1 MAAVVAGASLLA
13 ACEEP
18 AARLPE
24 AQVRLDQTT
33 VSGISAGGYMAGQFQ
48 MAHAR
53 DVIGAG
59 IIAGGPYGCAESLYA
74 DVMPGPGGAFL
85 NLSKAINGCMLNALQ
100 QNWGV
105 PDPAQL
111 AKRAAELAQQ
121 GKIDPVSDVRGDR
134 IYLFTGTQDRT
145 VVPAIV
151 AAAADYYTALG
162 VPQEQVAFVRNVPA
176 GHAFVTD
183 GKGEVCDE
191 TAAPY
196 IVNCRYDQAGALLNH
211 LYGPLSPRVSE
222 PAGQLDTFDQ
232 GEFVKDLGDHGLGDA
247 GLVYIPPQCRASSDC
262 RVHVVFHGCAQNKG
276 SIGTTFATDT
286 GYLPWADS
294 NALIVL
300 FPQVKRMPANP
311 QACWDWWGYTGREF
325 LTQAGPQIIA
335 VRRMLERLA
344 APRSMI

>member
-1 MAAVVAGASLLA
+1 MFHVVLRAEQSALFAGEGHEDHA
-13 ACEEP
+13 
-18 AARLPE
+18 
-24 AQVRLDQTT
+24 T
-33 VSGISAGGYMAGQFQ
+33 GQ
-48 MAHAR
+48 
-53 DVIGAG
+53 
-59 IIAGGPYGCAESLYA
+59 
-74 DVMPGPGGAFL
+74 
-85 NLSKAINGCMLNALQ
+85 
-100 QNWGV
+100 GV
-105 PDPAQL
+105 
-111 AKRAAELAQQ
+111 
-121 GKIDPVSDVRGDR
+121 G
-134 IYLFTGTQDRT
+134 
-145 VVPAIV
+145 
-151 AAAADYYTALG
+151 
-162 VPQEQVAFVRNVPA
+162 
-176 GHAFVTD
+176 
-183 GKGEVCDE
+183 
-191 TAAPY
+191 
-196 IVNCRYDQAGALLNH
+196 
-211 LYGPLSPRVSE
+211 SPRE